1 MYEQSL
7 YAVTTGRSS
16 DPAQKP
22 GSIQQILGN
31 QDYENLKFDLSP
43 DGKAIALGRAK
54 RGNAED
60 IGLWVVRS
68 STSPIPQRLLSRP
81 AGEFAIAP
89 DSATLANPQADGI
102 AILSLTPNVKPL
114 EFIPSFRR
122 VFSFTPDGRESAML
136 KYNSDFSQSIF
147 LVTNQGLQKELI
159 RTAGEF
165 INCQFDP
172 RNPQLYCLLTRRNPG
187 VNFSEKLTLEAI
199 DLQTFK
205 VKPLLVLPDQVE
217 TKMSLSPDG
226 LELLLDRLVVKK
238 SEPVAGDL
246 RTEGPSAIESSTLIA
261 IDLEKPTK
269 FNDIPS
275 PQELPVK
282 GFRPRWLP

>member
-1 MYEQSL
+1 M
-7 YAVTTGRSS
+7 
-16 DPAQKP
+16 D
-22 GSIQQILGN
+22 
-31 QDYENLKFDLSP
+31 
-43 DGKAIALGRAK
+43 
-54 RGNAED
+54 
-60 IGLWVVRS
+60 
-68 STSPIPQRLLSRP
+68 
-81 AGEFAIAP
+81 AIAP

-136 KYNSDFSQSIF
+136 KYNSDFMQSIF

-172 RNPQLYCLLTRRNPG
+172 RTPQLYCLLTRRKPG
-187 VNFSEKLTLEAI
+187 KEFSEQLTLEAI

-238 SEPVAGDL
+238 SEPVPGDL
-246 RTEGPSAIESSTLIA
+246 RTDGPSAIGSSTLILLNLKNTPA
-261 IDLEKPTK
+261 S
-269 FNDIPS
+269 NNSPS
-275 PQELPVK
+275 PQALPLK